1 MPRSQMSFMVRENTL
16 GMKGETKQCCSVE
29 NSFFLSSNSAPFL
42 TDICNSSLQGEYLHL
57 QKKLSRI
64 LFFMRAVLLAF
75 TSTQV

>member
-57 QKKLSRI
+57 QKTQQN
-64 LFFMRAVLLAF
+64 FMRAVLLAF